1 MIRGA
6 FEADAKTFTQV
17 NGGID
22 ALILLN
28 AQHSMFG
35 KSDDFVVVL
44 GRQEGEKVLYSAG
57 ASLVAA
63 DFVSNESIQIMTPF

>member
-1 MIRGA
+1 M
-6 FEADAKTFTQV
+6 
-17 NGGID
+17 
-22 ALILLN
+22 ILLN

-35 KSDDFVVVL
+35 GSDDFVVVL